1 MEICYNAKH
10 YIRIYLAKG
19 NMKYMDAWSYLLLL
33 SAAFF
38 ASLSHCV
45 GMCGGIVVGLN
56 MRQFDSSKILQ
67 ALANI
72 LYFFGRMCGY
82 IIVGLCFVLI
92 GKSFGFSETGKSIIF
107 IMLGILLF
115 ITAFIVTFR
124 PKIIGNITPSG
135 NYSWYK
141 KAFHNAMHSKSIAGF
156 FIIGILN
163 GFLPCHLVYMFA
175 IKAADSLSVWHSILS
190 MIVFSFGTFLPL
202 FLVGFFSQQLFHST
216 FRRIFLYIA
225 FIIMCYFAIH
235 SIYNGITLLQNPR
248 DMKHHDMTHIQHNQA
263 MSIDSNT
270 LESNLMDSSALDSNP
285 HLNHNHHDMQHNE
298 TYEEHIHNH
307 H

>member
-1 MEICYNAKH
+1 
-10 YIRIYLAKG
+10 
-19 NMKYMDAWSYLLLL
+19 MDFWSYFLLL

-82 IIVGLCFVLI
+82 IIIGLCFVLI
-92 GKSFGFSETGKSIIF
+92 GKSFGFSETAKAIIF
-107 IMLGILLF
+107 IVLGILLF

-124 PKIIGNITPSG
+124 PKILGNITPSG

-141 KAFHNAMHSKSIAGF
+141 KAFHNAMHSKSIFGF

-175 IKAADSLSVWHSILS
+175 IKAADSLSIWHSILS
-190 MIVFSFGTFLPL
+190 MLVFSFGTFLPL
-202 FLVGFFSQQLFHST
+202 FLVGFFSQQLFHSA
-216 FRRIFLYIA
+216 FRRFFLYIA
-225 FIIMCYFAIH
+225 FIIMVYFSIS
-235 SIYNGITLLQNPR
+235 SIYNGILLLQNP
-248 DMKHHDMTHIQHNQA
+248 
-263 MSIDSNT
+263 NT
-270 LESNLMDSSALDSNP
+270 MQ
-285 HLNHNHHDMQHNE
+285 HHDMQHMQ
-298 TYEEHIHNH
+298 HNH
-307 H
+307 MKQLDSNTLDSKILESNSKNSHFVPESTHSHSH